1 MKKAPVFTKLSLGLL
16 VAAGITACNQ
26 NKTAT
31 VPATATTIPAAG
43 QQAIVYVN
51 TDTLLS
57 KYNYVKDVNKKLND
71 KGSGVKADV
80 QSRRDALQREIAQ
93 YQQGQSTMPADQRQA
108 TEQRLTREE
117 QAEQTYE
124 QNASA
129 ELQNEQSEATGKLD
143 DKIAAYIKSYAK
155 QKGYKFVLTYA
166 KVGSSVLYGDQS
178 LDVTA
183 DVLKGL
189 NDAYAKDGADK

>member
-1 MKKAPVFTKLSLGLL
+1 MKKAPLFTKLSLGLL

-31 VPATATTIPAAG
+31 APSNTTTPAAE